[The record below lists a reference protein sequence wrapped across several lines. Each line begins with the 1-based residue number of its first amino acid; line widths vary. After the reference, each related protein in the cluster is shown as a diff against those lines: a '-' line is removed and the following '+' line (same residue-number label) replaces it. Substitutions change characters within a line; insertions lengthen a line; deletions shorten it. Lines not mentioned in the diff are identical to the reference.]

1 MHNSSVDISNV
12 LLAMIEERNAVA
24 RRIES
29 LTACVTSAKF
39 ADLPDHDL
47 ISAHLHWAVGL
58 HAVLVSR
65 VLRLSKEWKSDDI
78 FGRQE

>member
-1 MHNSSVDISNV
+1 MTKAETRELQHPHNVV
-12 LLAMIEERNAVA
+12 LLAMIEERNAIA
-24 RRIES
+24 RRIDS

-47 ISAHLHWAVGL
+47 ISTHLHWLVGL

-65 VLRLSKEWKSDDI
+65 ILRLSEAQ
-78 FGRQE
+78 QEVIS